1 MRLLPLAVGGHFA
14 ASVVI
19 QRELNF
25 IEAAG
30 KIFFGNITKLEPRQC
45 LHRFAQ
51 RAQEKLPLQSIA
63 VSGRTVQVVAHY
75 RKLHVISWCHRDLI
89 GGEIERHPLRHK
101 IFDVEIPH
109 PRLVITGISP
119 NMPHAGWR
127 VGVQRPAKAVQ
138 AVFRLAN
145 HRA

>member
-14 ASVVI
+14 ATVFI
-19 QRELNF
+19 QRKLNF

-30 KIFFGNITKLEPRQC
+30 QVFFGNITKLEPRQC

-51 RAQEKLPLQSIA
+51 RAQEKLSLQSIA
-63 VSGRTVQVVAHY
+63 VSGRAVQVVAHY
-75 RKLHVISWCHRDLI
+75 RELHFISRSYRNLI

-109 PRLVITGISP
+109 P
-119 NMPHAGWR
+119 
-127 VGVQRPAKAVQ
+127 
-138 AVFRLAN
+138 
-145 HRA
+145 